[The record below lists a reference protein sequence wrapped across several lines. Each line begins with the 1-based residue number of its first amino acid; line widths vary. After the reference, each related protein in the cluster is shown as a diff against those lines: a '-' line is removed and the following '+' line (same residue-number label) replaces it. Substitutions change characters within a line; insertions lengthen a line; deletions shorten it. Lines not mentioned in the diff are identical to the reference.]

1 METRKSKKKEIGA
14 KLDQLWSWYRDAVA
28 YQNSI
33 GLNKTI
39 PECVRFYE
47 GDQWP
52 KATNATKH
60 FPRPVINII
69 EMNCNNKKSQ
79 VLSSP
84 VKIVYESESH
94 KANTDKFNHFAEYQQ
109 GRLRQDDLNNKAIL
123 DGIIKGSYCSYF
135 YWDDSIIG
143 LDGLKE
149 GDIAEQVV
157 DPANVLF
164 ANPNEKD
171 EQKQDWI
178 MIVSRENVERIK
190 QIADKGVDMAKITE
204 DDNES
209 IYNEQESETTKFATV
224 ITRFFRVNGE
234 VYYERATK
242 GAVFNKARPFTPD
255 VEKYKKLLA
264 GDTEETEAQPE
275 KQENQFLRKRKA
287 TLYPIVFSSWKERDK
302 SIYGRGEVEIM
313 IPNQKAIN
321 WTLGLQILVA
331 QNEGMSPVI
340 VRPNALKGQ
349 KITNEPG
356 QILTD
361 YSNTQDGIK
370 FPQKPQMSQASIN
383 LVDKMA
389 DLTRAATGSSEV
401 MSGEVIS
408 AGMSGAAIAQLQSQA
423 LKPIEDLQRGYWRH
437 MEKIGEVLEQF
448 FRFFYKDK
456 TFQYKDKENNI
467 HNETF
472 NSKEFENERFDV
484 VAEAIAGTLM
494 SDVSNINLLDGLFAK
509 GAISIET
516 YLKSYPENAIMNRQK
531 LLDSIEA
538 EQQEQV
544 AIMSR
549 QLQETQAQLQ
559 QAIAQLEE
567 DKKAIDQSASVVNEN
582 RNLKKQILAIQA
594 EYSSKIAQG
603 NKILGDLMG
612 KAKEYYS
619 DAKSMAN
626 EVAKARGIAQM
637 PNNTGSPSEML

>member
-1 METRKSKKKEIGA
+1 MIETRKSKKKEIGA
-14 KLDQLWSWYRDAVA
+14 TVEKIWEWYRDAVA
-28 YQNSI
+28 YQTSI

-52 KATNATKH
+52 APTAATKH

-84 VKIVYESESH
+84 VKIVYESEQH
-94 KANTDKFNHFAEYQQ
+94 KQNTDKFNHFAEYQQ

-190 QIADKGVDMAKITE
+190 QIADKGVDMNKISA

-209 IYNEQESETTKFATV
+209 IYDETESDTTKLVTV
-224 ITRFFRVNGE
+224 ITRFFRVDGE

-242 GAVFNKARPFTPD
+242 EVVFNKARPFTPN
-255 VEKYKKLLA
+255 VEKYKNLLA
-264 GDTEETEAQPE
+264 GKPDTEEPE

-349 KITNEPG
+349 RITNEPG

-370 FPQKPQMSQASIN
+370 FPQKPSMSQASIN
-383 LVDKMA
+383 LVDKLA

-448 FRFFYKDK
+448 FRFFYKNK
-456 TFQYKDKENNI
+456 AFQYKDKENNI
-467 HNETF
+467 HQEVF
-472 NSKEFENERFDV
+472 DSQEFENEHFDV
-484 VAEAIAGTLM
+484 VAEAVAGTLM

-509 GAISIET
+509 GAISTET
-516 YLKSYPENAIMNRQK
+516 YLKCYPENAIMNRQK
-531 LLDSIEA
+531 LLEHIA
-538 EQQEQV
+538 EEHNQQVVVLNQ
-544 AIMSR
+544 
-549 QLQETQAQLQ
+549 QLQQIQAQLQ
-559 QAIAQLEE
+559 EAMKQLEE
-567 DKKAIDQSASVVNEN
+567 NEKAIDQSDNVVNEN
-582 RNLKKQILAIQA
+582 RTLKKQILALQTEYA
-594 EYSSKIAQG
+594 EKIARG
-603 NKILGDLMG
+603 NQILNGIVG
-612 KAKEYYS
+612 KAREYYS
-619 DAKSMAN
+619 DAQSMAS
-626 EVAKARGIAQM
+626 EVAKARGIVKEPQ
-637 PNNTGSPSEML
+637 NTGSPSEML